1 MVSVV
6 ASGVEYRGFDPQSPR
21 VWNIVVSIPSR
32 LVCGI
37 SWVRSPVASCVEYR
51 GFDPQSMKLAFAVSP
66 LSTKH
71 LKVHDRKQNKAS

>member
-1 MVSVV
+1 LFDEMVMKSKLDRFGGVMVSVV
-6 ASGVEYRGFDPQSPR
+6 AS
-21 VWNIVVSIPSR
+21 
-32 LVCGI
+32 
-37 SWVRSPVASCVEYR
+37 CVEYS